1 MVFDMTSW
9 IVSVCGIALLSVLV
23 DVILPDGKI
32 QKYVQ
37 VVVGIVLTFAL
48 LLPISRIFA
57 EKYSSNISIDNNF
70 AENTFLQQEFLDGIE
85 AQKNLARIRQVEQ
98 AISSLAIANA
108 SVSVQPN
115 GYVLVQVRCSRQNLY
130 VLQSALS
137 VVESKIMIL
146 WSDSNG

>member
-23 DVILPDGKI
+23 DVILPDGKV

-48 LLPISRIFA
+48 LSPISRIFA

-98 AISSLAIANA
+98 AISSLAIANT

>member
-1 MVFDMTSW
+1 MGFDMTSW

-48 LLPISRIFA
+48 LSPISRIFA

-70 AENTFLQQEFLDGIE
+70 TENTFLQQEFLDGIE

-98 AISSLAIANA
+98 AISSLAIANT

-137 VVESKIMIL
+137 IVESKIMIL

>member
-23 DVILPDGKI
+23 DVILPDGKV

-48 LLPISRIFA
+48 LSPISRIFA

-98 AISSLAIANA
+98 AISSVAIANA
-108 SVSVQPN
+108 SVSVKPN

>member
-1 MVFDMTSW
+1 MLFDMISW
-9 IVSVCGIALLSVLV
+9 IISVCGIALLSVLV
-23 DVILPDGKI
+23 DVILPDGKM

-48 LLPISRIFA
+48 LSPISRIFA

-70 AENTFLQQEFLDGIE
+70 SENTFLQQEFLDGIE
-85 AQKNLARIRQVEQ
+85 AHKNLARIRQVEQ
-98 AISSLAIANA
+98 AISSLAIANT

-115 GYVLVQVRCSRQNLY
+115 GYVLVKVQCNKQTLD
-130 VLQSALS
+130 VLQSVLP

-146 WSDSNG
+146 WSECNG

>member
-1 MVFDMTSW
+1 MAFLERKNAT
-9 IVSVCGIALLSVLV
+9 V
-23 DVILPDGKI
+23 DFWRSASGRI
-32 QKYVQ
+32 
-37 VVVGIVLTFAL
+37 F
-48 LLPISRIFA
+48 SRIFA

-70 AENTFLQQEFLDGIE
+70 SENTFLQQEFLDGIE

-115 GYVLVQVRCSRQNLY
+115 GYVLVQVRCSRRNLY

>member
-23 DVILPDGKI
+23 DVILPDGKM

-48 LLPISRIFA
+48 LSPISRIFA
-57 EKYSSNISIDNNF
+57 EKYSSNISTDNNF
-70 AENTFLQQEFLDGIE
+70 AEDTFLQQEFLDGIE

-146 WSDSNG
+146 WSNTNG

>member
-48 LLPISRIFA
+48 LSPISRIFA
-57 EKYSSNISIDNNF
+57 DKYSSTISIDNNF
-70 AENTFLQQEFLDGIE
+70 SENTFLQQEFLDGIE

-98 AISSLAIANA
+98 AISNLAIANT

>member
-1 MVFDMTSW
+1 MWCDMTSW
-9 IVSVCGIALLSVLV
+9 IISVCGIALLSVLV
-23 DVILPDGKI
+23 DVILPDGKM

-48 LLPISRIFA
+48 LSPISRIFA
-57 EKYSSNISIDNNF
+57 EKSSSNISIDNNF

-98 AISSLAIANA
+98 AISSVAIANA
-108 SVSVQPN
+108 SVSVKPN

>member
-32 QKYVQ
+32 LKYVQ

-48 LLPISRIFA
+48 LSPISRIFA

-98 AISSLAIANA
+98 AISSLAIANT

>member
-48 LLPISRIFA
+48 LSPISRIFA
-57 EKYSSNISIDNNF
+57 DKYSSTISIDNNF
-70 AENTFLQQEFLDGIE
+70 SENTFLQQEFLDGIE

-98 AISSLAIANA
+98 AISSLAIANT
-108 SVSVQPN
+108 SVSLQPN

>member
-23 DVILPDGKI
+23 DVILPDGKM

-48 LLPISRIFA
+48 LSPISRIFA
-57 EKYSSNISIDNNF
+57 EKYSSNISTDNNF
-70 AENTFLQQEFLDGIE
+70 AEDTFLQQEFFDGIE

-146 WSDSNG
+146 WSNTNG